1 MKAWEQNPDPEASI
15 DCCIAHVFSWGHTVG
30 ASFHRRSAEYD
41 FPEQTPG
48 LPPSWQRLP
57 PDQTFPQPPY
67 ICQDFH
73 IRAAERH
80 KRWTN
85 SDLWLFDTDCNW
97 HMPLF
102 FTVREMTQRAKRIR
116 TKERQ
121 MARKAV
127 QRTRQAEKNGTANAV
142 PRSAFVDQSIRR
154 AQEED
159 QKEQEDEETT
169 HLDLYSDRVPEQQ
182 PASPQPPPTV
192 RPEYPPGDLSPE
204 VLRRIQ
210 ELLQGAKSFTVINL
224 PKTPEPMPMPKIT
237 ITYTNP
243 VYQGPP
249 SRPASPEPRT
259 PTEPFEPA
267 DPTVTT
273 KAKPPPPKYS
283 PGEAGNYFPSRPPS
297 RQHAYKTPPET
308 QPVYTANPSPQAT
321 PIRPN
326 PRGNPPRQYGP
337 NQPFSPG
344 GQYYQQAPSQPFT
357 PCAASSSRDMPFGP
371 ASTPPKVRASAPY
384 APAPRPPKFWAKGP
398 STQQTSPLPEQPPS
412 RLLSIQ
418 NYQQFASLTAICL

>member
-1 MKAWEQNPDPEASI
+1 MRKLPTWI
-15 DCCIAHVFSWGHTVG
+15 CIVIVYQSN
-30 ASFHRRSAEYD
+30 SQHRRSHLRPYGQNTLRVISHQRYCD
-41 FPEQTPG
+41 VFRSFFRGQNHLRSSTCPKLLSQCLCQT
-48 LPPSWQRLP
+48 
-57 PDQTFPQPPY
+57 
-67 ICQDFH
+67 
-73 IRAAERH
+73 
-80 KRWTN
+80 
-85 SDLWLFDTDCNW
+85 
-97 HMPLF
+97 
-102 FTVREMTQRAKRIR
+102 
-116 TKERQ
+116 
-121 MARKAV
+121 
-127 QRTRQAEKNGTANAV
+127 
-142 PRSAFVDQSIRR
+142 
-154 AQEED
+154 
-159 QKEQEDEETT
+159 
-169 HLDLYSDRVPEQQ
+169 
-182 PASPQPPPTV
+182 
-192 RPEYPPGDLSPE
+192 
-204 VLRRIQ
+204 
-210 ELLQGAKSFTVINL
+210 
-224 PKTPEPMPMPKIT
+224 IT

-337 NQPFSPG
+337 NQPFSPR

-357 PCAASSSRDMPFGP
+357 PFAASSSRDMPFGP

>member
-41 FPEQTPG
+41 FPEQAPE
-48 LPPSWQRLP
+48 LPPSWQHLP

-85 SDLWLFDTDCNW
+85 SDLWLFDTDCDW

-127 QRTRQAEKNGTANAV
+127 QRTRQAEKAASSFSGRTGPPTQSQGPPSWTN
-142 PRSAFVDQSIRR
+142 RSDEHKKKIRR
-154 AQEED
+154 NKRMRKLPTCICIVIVYQSNS
-159 QKEQEDEETT
+159 QHRRS
-169 HLDLYSDRVPEQQ
+169 HLRPYGQNTLRVISHQRYCDVFRSFFRGQNHLRSSTCPKL
-182 PASPQPPPTV
+182 
-192 RPEYPPGDLSPE
+192 LSQC
-204 VLRRIQ
+204 LCQ
-210 ELLQGAKSFTVINL
+210 T
-224 PKTPEPMPMPKIT
+224 IT

-337 NQPFSPG
+337 NQPFSPR
-344 GQYYQQAPSQPFT
+344 GQYYQQAPSQPVT
-357 PCAASSSRDMPFGP
+357 P
-371 ASTPPKVRASAPY
+371 
-384 APAPRPPKFWAKGP
+384 
-398 STQQTSPLPEQPPS
+398 
-412 RLLSIQ
+412 
-418 NYQQFASLTAICL
+418 

>member
-41 FPEQTPG
+41 FPEQAPE
-48 LPPSWQRLP
+48 LPPSWQHLP

-85 SDLWLFDTDCNW
+85 SDLWLFDTDCDW

-127 QRTRQAEKNGTANAV
+127 QRTRQAEKAASSFSGRTGPPTQSQGPPSWTN
-142 PRSAFVDQSIRR
+142 RSEE
-154 AQEED
+154 QEEEE
-159 QKEQEDEETT
+159 QEEQEDEETT

-224 PKTPEPMPMPKIT
+224 PKTPEPMPMPNNHDHLHEPNLPGAAFAACITGTKDTNGTFRTCGSNSHHKSKATSTKI
-237 ITYTNP
+237 
-243 VYQGPP
+243 
-249 SRPASPEPRT
+249 
-259 PTEPFEPA
+259 
-267 DPTVTT
+267 
-273 KAKPPPPKYS
+273 
-283 PGEAGNYFPSRPPS
+283 
-297 RQHAYKTPPET
+297 
-308 QPVYTANPSPQAT
+308 
-321 PIRPN
+321 
-326 PRGNPPRQYGP
+326 
-337 NQPFSPG
+337 
-344 GQYYQQAPSQPFT
+344 FT
-357 PCAASSSRDMPFGP
+357 R
-371 ASTPPKVRASAPY
+371 
-384 APAPRPPKFWAKGP
+384 
-398 STQQTSPLPEQPPS
+398 
-412 RLLSIQ
+412 
-418 NYQQFASLTAICL
+418 